1 MDESPRVEPTTPEG
15 SAATPTRRRLMNTA
29 LGGSFLAWAAAVG
42 FPVLE
47 YLTPPKDAGGQNKLT
62 LDDAQKQELASKG
75 YLIARMG
82 TDRVLLFKDPDGKV
96 RALSAKCTHEG
107 CTVQYAAAEA
117 AVSCACHNGRFT
129 LEGRVISGPPPRPL
143 TPYVVEGDLGGALSI
158 VRPGVVS

>member
-1 MDESPRVEPTTPEG
+1 MDESPCVTPTTPEDP
-15 SAATPTRRRLMNTA
+15 AASPTRRRLMNTA

-47 YLTPPKDAGGQNKLT
+47 YLTPPKDSGGSGKLT
-62 LDDAQKQELASKG
+62 LDDAQKQELAAKG
-75 YLIARMG
+75 SLIARIG

-117 AVSCACHNGRFT
+117 VVSCACHNGRFT

-143 TPYVVEGDLGGALSI
+143 TPFVVEGDLGGPLS
-158 VRPGVVS
+158 VTRAGTAT